1 MRLNKNPLPFTLFFI
16 TLKQYITD
24 NATSS
29 FSEASTM
36 NRHYRYLPLSKV
48 TPGTVL
54 ADDLLDKVGHVL
66 LPAGTTLTE
75 RMLQAIAHHDI
86 HQLSVEDEAGS
97 EDEEP
102 EYLTTKLSRI
112 EKIFRQVG
120 DAEPASILK
129 SYVIDYRKGEAK

>member
-1 MRLNKNPLPFTLFFI
+1 
-16 TLKQYITD
+16 
-24 NATSS
+24 
-29 FSEASTM
+29 M
-36 NRHYRYLPLSKV
+36 NRHYHYMPLSKV

-75 RMLQAIAHHDI
+75 RMLTAIAQHDI
-86 HQLSVEDEAGS
+86 HQLSVEGEAGTEQEEI
-97 EDEEP
+97 ED
-102 EYLTTKLSRI
+102 LATKLSRI

-129 SYVIDYRKGEAK
+129 SYVIHYRQGEAK